1 MISSELQFEIYMYLH
16 SDVWNLFPHIK
27 GGTQADDVQEYGAK
41 GDIWVLEGGSDNTG
55 EMCVLRSFMIFF
67 NHYKIFR

>member
-1 MISSELQFEIYMYLH
+1 
-16 SDVWNLFPHIK
+16 LFPHIK